1 MYVLQVKRQQ
11 IQATRASYLQQ
22 SYGKQ
27 DQMFMDQ
34 FYISEP
40 DYSLSKTS
48 KLSYISVYDLTMPYQ
63 VFQADMVS
71 SNTVIFQNKTIL
83 LELSDYRISSGFN
96 TRVCLEFRDHAQER
110 EQKNH

>member
-1 MYVLQVKRQQ
+1 MYCKLNDNKFKPLERD
-11 IQATRASYLQQ
+11 IFKQ

-48 KLSYISVYDLTMPYQ
+48 KLSYISVYDLMPYQ
-63 VFQADMVS
+63 VFQADMVT

-83 LELSDYRISSGFN
+83 LELSFSIR
-96 TRVCLEFRDHAQER
+96 
-110 EQKNH
+110 KKP